1 MYCIALY
8 AVDNIVHNY
17 IIILTGT
24 NCDRRT
30 GKTVYVEKNKCV
42 TKVIHV
48 LLVQG
53 CIGEPKKSQNSSLVS
68 S

>member
-1 MYCIALY
+1 MCCIALY
-8 AVDNIVHNY
+8 AVDNIVHTY

-24 NCDRRT
+24 NCYRRT
-30 GKTVYVEKNKCV
+30 GKTVFVKKNKCV

-48 LLVQG
+48 PFVQG
-53 CIGEPKKSQNSSLVS
+53 YIGEPKKSQNSSLVS

>member
-1 MYCIALY
+1 MCCIALY
-8 AVDNIVHNY
+8 VVDNIVHTY

-30 GKTVYVEKNKCV
+30 GKTVSVEKNKCV
-42 TKVIHV
+42 TKVIHIV
-48 LLVQG
+48 FVQG
-53 CIGEPKKSQNSSLVS
+53 SIGEPKKSQNSSLLS